1 LAICDSA
8 KDSEVFKIF
17 SFIFLSGL
25 WLSSFPAQ
33 SSDEIRPT
41 TTPETPSKEDVMI
54 KLNALR
60 DRFISTIKADG
71 FRTRL
76 PAPTIVLD
84 NPPSYGNFE
93 EDKNLL
99 HIAVW
104 AALTEQ
110 QQSRFEHVS
119 KLIENGKSGEQTFEE
134 SVHHWVFVHELG
146 HWWQACQHKIS
157 NNHYSVEY
165 GANRLAAAYWRQTDP
180 DLMRRTENRMAT
192 VIRTIQSP
200 LPEGQI
206 KETYFNDNYERLGPT
221 PGYIWFQY
229 TMVLSVQGERP
240 LPSFK
245 QTLAQPIFPE

>member
-1 LAICDSA
+1 M
-8 KDSEVFKIF
+8 FKIIG
-17 SFIFLSGL
+17 FIFLGGL
-25 WLSSFPAQ
+25 WLSSFPAR
-33 SSDEIRPT
+33 SSNQNHPT
-41 TTPETPSKEDVMI
+41 ATPDAASKEDVMV
-54 KLNALR
+54 KLNELR
-60 DRFISTIKADG
+60 DRFIRAIKADG

-84 NPPSYGNFE
+84 NPVSYGNFE

-104 AALTEQ
+104 SALTEQ
-110 QQSRFEHVS
+110 QQSRFERLSELV
-119 KLIENGKSGEQTFEE
+119 KNGKSGEQTFEE
-134 SVHHWVFVHELG
+134 SVHYWVFVHELG
-146 HWWQACQHKIS
+146 HWWQACQRKIS

-165 GANRLAAAYWRQTDP
+165 GANRIAAAYWRQTDP
-180 DLMRRTENRMAT
+180 NLMRRTENRMAT

-229 TMVLSVQGERP
+229 TMVLSVQRERP
-240 LPSFK
+240 LPSFT